1 MHVLCQALLCA
12 VFHHMDAVNRIRR
25 QTRQTA
31 CLGMLQYVAH
41 FAAEVDWAVE
51 LVSHRLRHVRMVVVV
66 MRNIDAVELLDHT
79 GTARCGRSDK
89 TIRLHKE
96 RAVSTLNVLGR
107 RYVSARTKTAKV
119 LEQKAFRE
127 QLLNSPGFSG
137 GWNLALGRGL
147 LTRNLRNRLYLST
160 VRRIVYLSS
169 QALALSENSRK
180 ARPQVR
186 CKMTGTVGPLI
197 ASSRSAGIFCRIFV
211 PILFGVSITP
221 AFANPVFIVRGSP
234 GRLRK
239 GGSRVETD
247 FHT

>member
-1 MHVLCQALLCA
+1 MQVIAKLYNPLILKRCSKLNSPFGVENVH
-12 VFHHMDAVNRIRR
+12 RR
-25 QTRQTA
+25 
-31 CLGMLQYVAH
+31 L
-41 FAAEVDWAVE
+41 W
-51 LVSHRLRHVRMVVVV
+51 RHGV
-66 MRNIDAVELLDHT
+66 H
-79 GTARCGRSDK
+79 ARPEFCVPAGRGK
-89 TIRLHKE
+89 P
-96 RAVSTLNVLGR
+96 AQ
-107 RYVSARTKTAKV
+107 SARTKTAKV

-127 QLLNSPGFSG
+127 QLLNFPGFRVFRRVEFG
-137 GWNLALGRGL
+137 TWPRQKEAPGEKLRL

-169 QALALSENSRK
+169 QSLALTENSRK

-186 CKMTGTVGPLI
+186 CKMTSTVGPLI

-234 GRLRK
+234 WRLRK